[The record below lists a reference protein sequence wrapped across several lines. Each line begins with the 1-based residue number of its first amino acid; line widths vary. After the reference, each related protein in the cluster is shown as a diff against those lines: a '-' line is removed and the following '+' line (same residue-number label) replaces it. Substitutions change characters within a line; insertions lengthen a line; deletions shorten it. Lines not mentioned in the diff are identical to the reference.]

1 MNQILYKCF
10 KEEIKPTKKKKFLII
25 FIIAIILIICT
36 IIFYIFIKYK
46 LHVNENISKNI
57 LNNYKI
63 MTLYSNTIDNYNSE
77 KLLQNDESQPFV
89 IGLIQIEK
97 IGLTYP
103 ILSSTN
109 EELLKISPCRFL
121 RTNAK

>member
-63 MTLYSNTIDNYNSE
+63 MTLYSNTIDNYNCSAFYE
-77 KLLQNDESQPFV
+77 PSYV
-89 IGLIQIEK
+89 IARAYQAG
-97 IGLTYP
+97 G
-103 ILSSTN
+103 
-109 EELLKISPCRFL
+109 F
-121 RTNAK
+121 